1 MSYISFYR
9 KWRPQ
14 NFNEIIGQDYVVKTL
29 KNAVSK
35 NRLSHAYLFCGPRG
49 TGKTSTARILAKAIN
64 CAEGPTA
71 DPCNRCDNCISI
83 SNGSSVDVIEIDA
96 ASNRGINEIRELR
109 ERVKYLPNVLR
120 KKVYIIDEVH
130 MLTTEAFNA
139 LLKVLEEPP
148 EHVLFIMATTEP
160 RKVIPTIMSRCQ
172 RFDFYPIPIEK
183 IKKRLVKISESENI
197 SISESA
203 LSIISKYSDG
213 SQRDADGMLEQLASF
228 GDDNISVEDAT
239 SLLGVMDLEMLFE
252 FTNILIEKNLT
263 QGLLFA
269 DRILNSNQS
278 LRVFVLEFL
287 DHLYDL
293 YVFKNYDNP
302 LEILDISLDYK
313 DKYLEQSRQ
322 LSTDE
327 LELFMDLFTDL
338 YKQIRWSEGSK
349 TFFKSTLI
357 KAISC
362 NVLKEGEIKRRI
374 KELENEIKLIKNE
387 TGKVAT
393 YKSGKEI
400 QFEKNEEFKVV
411 ENKKGSNFNNI
422 GSNDGV
428 SSKDL
433 SNLTEEKL
441 APDKKNKKD
450 EKIKYSSSNEK
461 YDGKTGVIYNNWD
474 NINSKLK
481 LKKISVYAMFAEAKW
496 FKVEDSILY
505 FYLEG
510 NKKWHKDQLNKTGNV
525 NLISK
530 VIEEVTGKNYKIK
543 FELEGAGVKSTDKE
557 IFDINKREAHDAVVK
572 DKASTDVKIKK
583 NIKEAGTE
591 SIDLQKKS
599 NKKGHEKNNESK
611 STNEKDEDI
620 FDYLEKKFE
629 IKEK

>member
-172 RFDFYPIPIEK
+172 RFDFYPIPIDK
-183 IKKRLVKISESENI
+183 IKKRLMEISESENI

>member
-64 CAEGPTA
+64 CAGGPTA

-109 ERVKYLPNVLR
+109 EKVKYLPNVLR
-120 KKVYIIDEVH
+120 KKIYIIDEVH

-172 RFDFYPIPIEK
+172 RFDFYPIPVDK

-213 SQRDADGMLEQLASF
+213 SQRDADGILEQLASF
-228 GDDNISVEDAT
+228 GVDNISVENVA
-239 SLLGVMDLEMLFE
+239 SLLGVVDLEMLFE

-269 DRILNSNQS
+269 HRILNSNQN

-313 DKYLEQSRQ
+313 DKYLGQSRQ
-322 LSTDE
+322 LSADE
-327 LELFMDLFTDL
+327 LEFFMDLFTDL

-357 KAISC
+357 KAISFSA
-362 NVLKEGEIKRRI
+362 LKEGEIKRRI
-374 KELENEIKLIKNE
+374 EKLESEIRLIKNE
-387 TGKVAT
+387 TKRINTYNSDRKLQFGKN
-393 YKSGKEI
+393 KEL
-400 QFEKNEEFKVV
+400 KVV
-411 ENKKGSNFNNI
+411 KKKKDS
-422 GSNDGV
+422 SLNDI
-428 SSKDL
+428 SSTDGISDKDL
-433 SNLTEEKL
+433 RNLGEEKL
-441 APDKKNKKD
+441 ITDKKNKKD
-450 EKIKYSSSNEK
+450 EKIECSGSIKKDDSQASIIYS
-461 YDGKTGVIYNNWD
+461 NWN

-481 LKKISVYAMFAEAKW
+481 SEKISVYAMFAETKW
-496 FKVEDSILY
+496 FKVEDNILY
-505 FYLEG
+505 FYLDK
-510 NKKWHKDQLNKTGNV
+510 NKKWHNDQLNKNGNV

-530 VIEEVTGKNYKIK
+530 VIEKVTGKNYKIK
-543 FELEGAGVKSTDKE
+543 FELEDDKTKSTDKE
-557 IFDINKREAHDAVVK
+557 IFNINKKEVHDAVIE
-572 DKASTDVKIKK
+572 DKRGANLDIKK
-583 NIKEAGTE
+583 NVRRMRTK
-591 SIDLQKKS
+591 SIDLKKKS
-599 NKKGHEKNNESK
+599 SNKDDEENNEDK
-611 STNEKDEDI
+611 STNEKDDDI

>member
-172 RFDFYPIPIEK
+172 RFDFYPIPIDK
-183 IKKRLVKISESENI
+183 IKKRLMEISESENI

-228 GDDNISVEDAT
+228 GDDNISVEDTT

-313 DKYLEQSRQ
+313 DKYLDQSRQ

-327 LELFMDLFTDL
+327 LEFFMDLFTDL

-362 NVLKEGEIKRRI
+362 NVLKEGEIKGRI
-374 KELENEIKLIKNE
+374 KELESEIRLIKNG

-393 YKSGKEI
+393 YNSGKEL
-400 QFEKNEEFKVV
+400 QFEKNKEFKVV

-543 FELEGAGVKSTDKE
+543 FELEGVGVKSTDKE

-572 DKASTDVKIKK
+572 DKASADIKIKK
-583 NIKEAGTE
+583 NIKEAGIE
-591 SIDLQKKS
+591 SIDLKKKS
-599 NKKGHEKNNESK
+599 SDKSHEENNENK